1 MLYTSNIM
9 FKGVTLTLQYITAN
23 KQVNKSFPLSSVDQ
37 TDCLSR
43 QGKKNCE
50 KNCSNSE
57 RNSHIFLSISCKSN
71 KDKIVIYIN
80 SEKV

>member
-1 MLYTSNIM
+1 M

-43 QGKKNCE
+43 QGE
-50 KNCSNSE
+50 KE
-57 RNSHIFLSISCKSN
+57 LQ
-71 KDKIVIYIN
+71 
-80 SEKV
+80 